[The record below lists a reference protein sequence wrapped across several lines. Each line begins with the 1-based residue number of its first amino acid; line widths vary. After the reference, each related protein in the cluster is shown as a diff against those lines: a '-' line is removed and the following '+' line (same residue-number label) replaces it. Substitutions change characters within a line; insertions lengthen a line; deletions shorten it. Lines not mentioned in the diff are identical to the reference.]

1 MSSLKYF
8 KPYRACVRFVNQ
20 HFPVIMAQMRFRK
33 KFGRKIN
40 LKNPKDI
47 NEKILWL
54 SLYSDISE
62 WSRLSDKYVVRSYVE
77 DLGLGDYLVQLYG
90 RWDKAEDIEWDK
102 LPSRFVLKTNNGS
115 GTVKLVADKTKLD
128 IPATINLLN
137 KWLRKKMSS
146 STTEFHYDSIKPC
159 LIAEELLDFS
169 KDNNVSTSA
178 IDYKIWC
185 FNGRAYYVWACANRN
200 EEFTDVALF
209 FFFFNYLP
217 EKSVFN
223 EHYREQKVL
232 VKRPRNLEK
241 MLEIAEKLAKPFPVV
256 RVDLYNINGKIYFGE
271 MTFTSLGGTMDFY
284 TQECLYEMG
293 NLIDIS
299 GIKKVRNI

>member
-137 KWLRKKMSS
+137 KWLRKKMFLQQLS
-146 STTEFHYDSIKPC
+146 FIMIP
-159 LIAEELLDFS
+159 L
-169 KDNNVSTSA
+169 N
-178 IDYKIWC
+178 
-185 FNGRAYYVWACANRN
+185 
-200 EEFTDVALF
+200 
-209 FFFFNYLP
+209 
-217 EKSVFN
+217 
-223 EHYREQKVL
+223 L
-232 VKRPRNLEK
+232 V
-241 MLEIAEKLAKPFPVV
+241 
-256 RVDLYNINGKIYFGE
+256 
-271 MTFTSLGGTMDFY
+271 
-284 TQECLYEMG
+284 
-293 NLIDIS
+293 
-299 GIKKVRNI
+299 